1 YFSVWIVFAA
11 TFFGGLLGDQA
22 GYVLGRIGGT
32 RLVAREGRLGRL
44 WRRQAPR
51 AERLFRKHAALSVTL
66 ARFISFVRT
75 LMPWFAGMSRMPY
88 GKYLAYDVL
97 GVFGWAAASVAL
109 GYFAGESWELVANAL
124 GTTSAIVVGVVLM
137 VAVILYLRRPK
148 SVPLRA
154 QPLRVALTGNI
165 ASGKSSV
172 AAVWQKLGAQVIDA
186 DMLARV
192 AIAPGTNGYDAV
204 IQRFG
209 EGVVNEDGT
218 LDRDQLRELVFN
230 DPALRVAL
238 EEIVH
243 PEVER
248 LRAEEEA
255 DLIDAGARVVINDIP
270 LLYETGLADQFN
282 VVVHVHAAD
291 PVRLTRLME
300 QRGLPEDIARNMM
313 AAQMP
318 SEEKRAR
325 ANIVIENNGSR
336 RNLQRRARKVW
347 RELQAWPIPSA

>member
-1 YFSVWIVFAA
+1 
-11 TFFGGLLGDQA
+11 
-22 GYVLGRIGGT
+22 
-32 RLVAREGRLGRL
+32 
-44 WRRQAPR
+44 
-51 AERLFRKHAALSVTL
+51 
-66 ARFISFVRT
+66 
-75 LMPWFAGMSRMPY
+75 
-88 GKYLAYDVL
+88 
-97 GVFGWAAASVAL
+97 
-109 GYFAGESWELVANAL
+109 L
-124 GTTSAIVVGVVLM
+124 GTTSAIVVGVVLLI
-137 VAVILYLRRPK
+137 AVILYLRRPK
-148 SVPLRA
+148 VIPLRA

-204 IQRFG
+204 VQRFG
-209 EGVVNEDGT
+209 EGVVKEDGT
-218 LDRDQLRELVFN
+218 LDRDQLRVLVFN

-243 PEVER
+243 PEVMR

-270 LLYETGLADQFN
+270 LLYETGLADEFD

-318 SEEKRAR
+318 SEEKRER
-325 ANIVIENNGSR
+325 ANIVIENNGSQR
-336 RNLQRRARKVW
+336 QLRRRARRVW
-347 RELQAWPIPSA
+347 REIQVWPIPSA